1 MASLP
6 HGEEPGDGQDIRLVV
21 DTIPTLAWSAGPDG
35 SADFFNQRWLDYTG
49 LSAKQALGWGW
60 EVAIHPADLPRILE
74 TFRDALNSVKPYEV
88 EGRFRRFD
96 GEFRWFLFRA
106 SPLCDDSG
114 KVVKWYGTNTDI
126 EDRKRAEDALRS
138 HEQNLRLLVD
148 TIPGHIVTTT
158 PTGEI
163 ELLNRRV
170 LEYFDKTPEELVNWR
185 SSDAI
190 HPDDLALTI
199 AALTRAIQTGEPY
212 EREHR
217 LRRADGAYRWFHTRG
232 LALRD
237 KEGRI
242 VRWYLLPIDVDD
254 RRRAEEALRKSEER
268 WRSVF
273 ENSAIGVALTDL
285 NGRFLTTNHVFQA
298 MVGYTE
304 EELRAVSFA
313 DLAHEDYRQAN
324 WALVTELVEGKR
336 RQFQIEEKYRRKD
349 GSSIWVSNNVSLVPG
364 TERVPRFIM
373 ALSEDITQ
381 RKRAEEK
388 LRRSEADLLDAQRM
402 SRTGSLKIDIS
413 SGTVTGSPQVFRIFG
428 VMPGEDTS
436 TPEFWL
442 GRTHPDDQK
451 RVRELFDRSITQKT
465 DFDADYRIVLPDG
478 AIKYLHS
485 IGHPSL
491 NESGNLVEFG
501 GTIIDITE
509 RKQREEALR
518 RSEGYLAEAQ
528 KLTHTGSWAAQV
540 SQKEPVYWSN
550 VYWSKEMYRI
560 FGLDPGPTPP
570 SPMEVVRQL
579 HPEDAPYHPGV
590 VERAIRDGTDFEM
603 DFRLLLPD
611 GAAKYIH
618 VVGHPVVNASGD
630 VIELVGTAMDVTEQ
644 HESRAALQ
652 AAFEQIKAER
662 TELRRMTD
670 AVAAFI
676 YVLCPDGTALYANQT
691 VLDYT
696 GLTLEDLQR
705 EDQRAR
711 VFHPEDLERLREE
724 RQVAFARGKPFELEQ
739 RALGKD
745 GNYRWFL
752 ARFNPLRDDQGN
764 IIRWYATGTDIDDR
778 KRAEERMRDE
788 NLALREQ
795 IDQAFMF
802 EEIVGTSP
810 GLQGVLSRVTKV
822 APTDS
827 SVLISGETGTGKEL
841 VARAIHKRSRRSQRA
856 FVSVNCAALAPSL
869 IASELF
875 GHEKGAFTGAMQR
888 RLGRF
893 ELANGGTI
901 FLDEIGEVPL
911 DTQVA
916 LLRVLQ
922 EREFERVGGTQ
933 PVKIDVRIIAA
944 TNRDLE
950 AAVANGTFRADL
962 YYRLNVFP
970 IQVPALRERQDDV
983 LMLLEYFV
991 HRFAQKMGK
1000 HFKKIDKRTV
1010 ELFRSYPWPGNIR
1023 ELQNVVE
1030 RSVIVSSG
1038 AVFSVDAAWLSK
1050 DSRRV
1055 SLPQQPE
1062 PADANEDARRER
1074 QIIEDALAASRGRV
1088 SGANG
1093 AAARLRVSPSTLEN
1107 RIKKLR
1113 IRKSHFKLS

>member
-1 MASLP
+1 MLVKTSHGSVPGLPTILEPSRPWDLGARCLTATTCEDPRMASLP

-60 EVAIHPADLPRILE
+60 EVAIHPDDLPRILE

-106 SPLCDDSG
+106 SPLCDESG
-114 KVVKWYGTNTDI
+114 KVVKWYGANTDI

-163 ELLNRRV
+163 GLLNRRV
-170 LEYFDKTPEELVNWR
+170 LEYFDKTSEELVNWR
-185 SSDAI
+185 TSDAI
-190 HPDDLALTI
+190 HPDD
-199 AALTRAIQTGEPY
+199 
-212 EREHR
+212 
-217 LRRADGAYRWFHTRG
+217 

-285 NGRFLTTNHVFQA
+285 NGRFLATNHVFQA

-304 EELRAVSFA
+304 EELRAV
-313 DLAHEDYRQAN
+313 DLLDLTHEDYRQAN
-324 WALVTELVEGKR
+324 WTLITELVEGKR
-336 RQFQIEEKYRRKD
+336 RQFQIEKKYRRKD

-381 RKRAEEK
+381 RKRAEE
-388 LRRSEADLLDAQRM
+388 ALL
-402 SRTGSLKIDIS
+402 
-413 SGTVTGSPQVFRIFG
+413 
-428 VMPGEDTS
+428 
-436 TPEFWL
+436 
-442 GRTHPDDQK
+442 
-451 RVRELFDRSITQKT
+451 
-465 DFDADYRIVLPDG
+465 
-478 AIKYLHS
+478 
-485 IGHPSL
+485 
-491 NESGNLVEFG
+491 
-501 GTIIDITE
+501 
-509 RKQREEALR
+509 

-540 SQKEPVYWSN
+540 PQMENVYWSN

-560 FGLDPGPTPP
+560 FGIDPGPTPP
-570 SPMEVVRQL
+570 SPMEFARQL
-579 HPEDAPYHPGV
+579 HPEDAPYHTGV
-590 VERAIRDGTDFEM
+590 VEQAIRDRTDFET
-603 DFRLLLPD
+603 DYRLLLPN

-630 VIELVGTAMDVTEQ
+630 VIELVGTAMDITE
-644 HESRAALQ
+644 
-652 AAFEQIKAER
+652 
-662 TELRRMTD
+662 
-670 AVAAFI
+670 
-676 YVLCPDGTALYANQT
+676 
-691 VLDYT
+691 
-696 GLTLEDLQR
+696 
-705 EDQRAR
+705 
-711 VFHPEDLERLREE
+711 
-724 RQVAFARGKPFELEQ
+724 
-739 RALGKD
+739 
-745 GNYRWFL
+745 
-752 ARFNPLRDDQGN
+752 
-764 IIRWYATGTDIDDR
+764 R
-778 KRAEERMRDE
+778 KRAEEALRASEASLLEAQRLTRTCSWRHEVLSGEVTVSPEGLLMYGIEPEDDASSVDFYHRRKHPKDRPEVEQAYAAALLRKTEFEADFRLVLPDGTIKNIRSIGHPILDERGDVVEFVGASIDVTEHHRARADLEKALEEIKRLRDQLQNE
-788 NLALREQ
+788 NVVLREQ

-802 EEIVGTSP
+802 EEIVGTSSA
-810 GLQGVLSRVTKV
+810 LHGVLSRLMKV
-822 APTDS
+822 SPTDS
-827 SVLISGETGTGKEL
+827 SVLVSGETGTGKEL

-869 IASELF
+869 ISSELF

-933 PVKIDVRIIAA
+933 PVKIDVRVIAA

-950 AAVANGTFRADL
+950 AAVANGTFRPDL

-970 IQVPALRERQDDV
+970 IQIPPLRERQDDV

-1000 HFKKIDKRTV
+1000 HFKKIDKRTL

-1030 RSVIVSSG
+1030 RSVIVSSDG
-1038 AVFSVDAAWLSK
+1038 VF
-1050 DSRRV
+1050 R
-1055 SLPQQPE
+1055 
-1062 PADANEDARRER
+1062 
-1074 QIIEDALAASRGRV
+1074 
-1088 SGANG
+1088 
-1093 AAARLRVSPSTLEN
+1093 
-1107 RIKKLR
+1107 
-1113 IRKSHFKLS
+1113 